1 MHGDSTTLTAA
12 PQVYQYRQD
21 PWVLWYGYSLQR
33 AMRCSTHQTSPE
45 TWRSWYVEVSSAISC
60 HMDHDQIHRTWVCV
74 IRAHGSSHDNNSIQC
89 CSASHSVFPVAAVYA
104 TTETCQL
111 GDTRNMTAS
120 GSMCVS
126 LSRIVTLSYS
136 TTTTALYTLTVVSY
150 PL

>member
-1 MHGDSTTLTAA
+1 MSCCPRACYSTAPYYVEPWSDALVLYDRELGVTTYTTAA
-12 PQVYQYRQD
+12 YTVSHS
-21 PWVLWYGYSLQR
+21 VSLL
-33 AMRCSTHQTSPE
+33 
-45 TWRSWYVEVSSAISC
+45 
-60 HMDHDQIHRTWVCV
+60 VCAV
-74 IRAHGSSHDNNSIQC
+74 IRSLVVSVTDTTDALLSVLPVMVHPHVNSSIQC